1 MPVKVLCVR
10 VLSMRVMTTLD
21 LRLLQHAKV
30 GALRMETTGSTNVI
44 GHKCVMAAPNVQV
57 GVHNDYIKKMGA
69 AAVAAAK
76 VKSASKKKQ
85 SAKKKEAVIKSCKLK
100 VGMRVTAKWVDDD
113 DDADDANDDCYYDGV
128 VVSINYDNK
137 TANILF
143 DDGDTD
149 DAVPWDDTRI
159 QEDLSEDED
168 DG

>member
-1 MPVKVLCVR
+1 
-10 VLSMRVMTTLD
+10 
-21 LRLLQHAKV
+21 
-30 GALRMETTGSTNVI
+30 
-44 GHKCVMAAPNVQV
+44 MAAAEKRKAQDIAKQV
-57 GVHNDYIKKMGA
+57 ASAKPKKKLSDAEKRKVIASQTVHNDYIKKMGA

-76 VKSASKKKQ
+76 VKSDSKKKQ
-85 SAKKKEAVIKSCKLK
+85 SAKKREAVVKSCKLK

-149 DAVPWDDTRI
+149 DAVPWGDTRI